1 MYFYTCYDWGP
12 ILMAGLEGP
21 RALRV
26 RQTQFIIIS
35 TILDIIKAFNR
46 IRAYSW
52 TCRSTWGKKF
62 GHCLKSVAERVT
74 FI

>member
-1 MYFYTCYDWGP
+1 
-12 ILMAGLEGP
+12 MAGLEGP

-46 IRAYSW
+46 IRAYS
-52 TCRSTWGKKF
+52 
-62 GHCLKSVAERVT
+62 
-74 FI
+74 